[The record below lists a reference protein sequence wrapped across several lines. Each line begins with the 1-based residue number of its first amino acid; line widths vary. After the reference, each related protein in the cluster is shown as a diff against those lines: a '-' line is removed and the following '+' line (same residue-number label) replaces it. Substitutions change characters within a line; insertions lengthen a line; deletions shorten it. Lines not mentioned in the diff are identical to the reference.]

1 MNIKIIKN
9 KIECELI
16 NKKDI
21 LKLTKL
27 LLNKL
32 PDEKKKIKYYKK
44 YLIDNYI
51 GYELKFVYK
60 KHNIEYFCL
69 KQYYQK
75 KLRNEKFKKILNI

>member
-44 YLIDNYI
+44 YLIDN
-51 GYELKFVYK
+51 
-60 KHNIEYFCL
+60 
-69 KQYYQK
+69 
-75 KLRNEKFKKILNI
+75 